1 MERQMSRYDD
11 LVEKLSSAKLPD
23 VDFDAYYKANAD
35 DNQKLKRV
43 VDYFDELE
51 EYLDKGDELHGAKL
65 PFPITHNKFRFR
77 DGEVTLWTGFNGHKK
92 SMMLGYAS
100 IEFLKQHQKVAIAS
114 FEMRPIKTI
123 IRMAKQFCHSGK
135 GDYDSVG
142 EFMGFCASNLYVFD
156 HYGEMNPD
164 RLLPVIYYCAKE
176 LGVKHFVIDSLMRV
190 IAGEDS
196 YNAQKDFVVR
206 LCNLAIETN
215 IHIHLVHH
223 TKKGREDAPSGRY
236 DAKGSGAISDNVHN
250 SLIVW
255 SNKEGAKDMP
265 DVILKCDKQRE
276 GSWEGSLG
284 LKFDHETTRFYEQ
297 LAGVSHD

>member
-1 MERQMSRYDD
+1 MTKYDD
-11 LVEKLSSAKLPD
+11 IAEKLSGAKLPD
-23 VDFDAYYKANAD
+23 IDFDAYYQSHVE

-43 VDYFDELE
+43 VDYYDELE
-51 EYLDKGDELHGAKL
+51 AFLDKGDEIHGAKL

-100 IEFLKQHQKVAIAS
+100 IEFLKQNQKVAIAS

-135 GDYDSVG
+135 GDYDAVG
-142 EFMGFCASNLYVFD
+142 EFMGYCASNLYVFD

-196 YNAQKDFVVR
+196 YNEQKDFVVR

-223 TKKGREDAPSGRY
+223 TKKGNEDRPSGRY

-276 GSWEGSLG
+276 GEWEGSLG
-284 LKFDHETTRFYEQ
+284 IKFDHETTRFYEQ
-297 LAGVSHD
+297 LSGASYD